1 MNVNSNPA
9 LWAIYAGDVCI
20 DHPNLYDQGRVVAD
34 IEIDLEVNAHGSMK
48 FTVPITNP
56 GYDTV
61 TQLGTVVIATYG
73 GRKVFRGRVADT
85 TRDFY
90 NNVEVYCEGHLA
102 FLCDSMLPPF
112 AYKGTVTSFLRFI
125 LDTHNSEVED
135 YKKLYLGTVTVTD
148 PDNNGVLVRSSESS
162 ISSWEAVSGRLIDML
177 GGYVMVRETDGKYY
191 VDYLAELTEKSNQTV
206 EFGENLLDLEEHI
219 DTENIVTVLYPF
231 GARIE
236 ENGTN
241 ENTYDKY
248 TEEPETSGLTLW
260 HGNRVTVREANGGTM
275 YVEDADGIKVWGKI
289 WGTNVW
295 DDVTLPSNLLT
306 KAKEWL
312 KNQVKATTTIE
323 LNAVD
328 LHIVNIEIDDIQLG
342 EIVHVRSAPHD
353 LETDMPC
360 LKIHLE
366 PGAPDK
372 STVTLGA
379 TATELTKSIAKE
391 KQEAT
396 TPEEIVKK
404 VWERLTAAEGV
415 AT

>member
-9 LWAIYAGDVCI
+9 LWAVYAGDVCI

-56 GYDTV
+56 GYDTA

-148 PDNNGVLVRSSESS
+148 QDNNGVLVRSSESS
-162 ISSWEAVSGRLIDML
+162 ISSWEAVSGRLIDVL

-191 VDYLAELTEKSNQTV
+191 VDYNKQCS
-206 EFGENLLDLEEHI
+206 H
-219 DTENIVTVLYPF
+219 
-231 GARIE
+231 
-236 ENGTN
+236 
-241 ENTYDKY
+241 
-248 TEEPETSGLTLW
+248 
-260 HGNRVTVREANGGTM
+260 
-275 YVEDADGIKVWGKI
+275 
-289 WGTNVW
+289 W
-295 DDVTLPSNLLT
+295 D
-306 KAKEWL
+306 
-312 KNQVKATTTIE
+312 
-323 LNAVD
+323 
-328 LHIVNIEIDDIQLG
+328 
-342 EIVHVRSAPHD
+342 R
-353 LETDMPC
+353 
-360 LKIHLE
+360 
-366 PGAPDK
+366 
-372 STVTLGA
+372 
-379 TATELTKSIAKE
+379 
-391 KQEAT
+391 
-396 TPEEIVKK
+396 
-404 VWERLTAAEGV
+404 
-415 AT
+415 

>member
-56 GYDTV
+56 GYDTA

-102 FLCDSMLPPF
+102 FLCDSMLPRF
-112 AYKGTVTSFLRFI
+112 AYKGTVTNFLRFI

-162 ISSWEAVSGRLIDML
+162 ISSWEAVTGRLIDML

-248 TEEPETSGLTLW
+248 MEEPESTGLTEW

-275 YVEDADGIKVWGKI
+275 YVEDADGINAWGKI

-306 KAKEWL
+306 KAKAWL
-312 KNQVKATTTIE
+312 KNQIKATTTNE

-328 LHIVNIEIDDIQLG
+328 LNIVNIEIDDIQLG

-391 KQEAT
+391 KQEET